1 MPQVTRQTERVLVAL
16 LRDPARHRYGLDL
29 SRETGLKSGTL
40 YPILARL
47 EGAGWVV
54 SEWEEIDPSAEGR
67 RPRRYYRLTREGKR
81 IARAAVEETEAHLR
95 GLLRPEAETA

>member
-1 MPQVTRQTERVLVAL
+1 MTRQTERLLAVL
-16 LRDPARHRYGLDL
+16 LRDPSGHRYGLEL

-54 SEWEEIDPSAEGR
+54 SEWEQIDPSAEGR
-67 RPRRYYRLTREGKR
+67 RPRRYYRLTREGKDV
-81 IARAAVEETEAHLR
+81 ARAAVQETEAHLR
-95 GLLRPEAETA
+95 GLLRPETERA